1 MGLFSRL
8 FKKESVTA
16 KTLVAESIIPPD
28 EWDVARKACYKRI
41 LSGAKVDIEDAF
53 AFIDE
58 DTDVSTDVLRA
69 LCMSCVQTSNYKT
82 KTNDPKYFDPTYF
95 DLVRTLIAYTVGQN
109 SDNSACGRLSY
120 GFMKDVIRF
129 SSDVNAVSAIST
141 LTPDDITPFVDTYD
155 EAQFDAL
162 VELARTRYGVIG

>member
-82 KTNDPKYFDPTYF
+82 KTNDLF
-95 DLVRTLIAYTVGQN
+95 
-109 SDNSACGRLSY
+109 
-120 GFMKDVIRF
+120 
-129 SSDVNAVSAIST
+129 
-141 LTPDDITPFVDTYD
+141 
-155 EAQFDAL
+155 
-162 VELARTRYGVIG
+162 